1 MPAKRLRPQD
11 VAPIEPA
18 EFGVAFQAALDA
30 GQSANGAPSSTPWER
45 ARRALERRFSGDDEK
60 IESAD
65 SRFRAVMDLFTRDV
79 LVDWTRGSGGA
90 APRME
95 IHPAVLDVA
104 SRMRLAG
111 NGKFPVRKFLDDV
124 SRTARSNYADLEDW
138 PLPDED

>member
-1 MPAKRLRPQD
+1 MPAKRLPPQE

-30 GQSANGAPSSTPWER
+30 GQSAIGATTSTPWER
-45 ARRALERRFSGDDEK
+45 ARRALERRFAEDSDK

-65 SRFRAVMDLFTRDV
+65 SRFRAVMDLFTRDA

-90 APRME
+90 AARME

-104 SRMRLAG
+104 SRMRLAS
-111 NGKFPVRKFLDDV
+111 NGKFPVRKFLADV

-138 PLPDED
+138 PLPDRD